1 MPLAAITT
9 NKTLIV
15 TGEHPP
21 EQGSGFE
28 CARVHLDSVSL
39 TKEDSMERE
48 LEYACAPKVR
58 LVEIEQ
64 VASAVA
70 EPPPEAK
77 KPGDVF
83 DILRPL
89 IGTKDREHL
98 VAIHLDARH
107 RAVSIELVSKGT
119 LTMSPVHPREVF
131 KGAILANA
139 AAVIVAH
146 NHPSGDTT
154 ASSEDIEVLKRL
166 CDAGRMIGIPLLDF
180 LVITKDNF
188 WSGRESG
195 HWPLT

>member
-1 MPLAAITT
+1 
-9 NKTLIV
+9 
-15 TGEHPP
+15 
-21 EQGSGFE
+21 
-28 CARVHLDSVSL
+28 
-39 TKEDSMERE
+39 MESE
-48 LEYACAPKVR
+48 LEYACAPRVR

-77 KPGDVF
+77 RPRDVF
-83 DILRPL
+83 NILQPL

-139 AAVIVAH
+139 AAVIIAH
-146 NHPSGDTT
+146 NHPSGDPT
-154 ASSEDIEVLKRL
+154 ASAEDREVMKRL
-166 CDAGRMIGIPLLDF
+166 HEAGTVIGIPLLDF
-180 LVITKDNF
+180 LIITRDDF
-188 WSGRESG
+188 LSEREGGS
-195 HWPLT
+195 WPQ

>member
-1 MPLAAITT
+1 
-9 NKTLIV
+9 
-15 TGEHPP
+15 
-21 EQGSGFE
+21 
-28 CARVHLDSVSL
+28 
-39 TKEDSMERE
+39 MESE
-48 LEYACAPKVR
+48 LEYACAPRVR

-77 KPGDVF
+77 RPRDVF
-83 DILRPL
+83 NILRPL

-139 AAVIVAH
+139 AAVIIAH

-154 ASSEDIEVLKRL
+154 ASAEDRVVLERL
-166 CDAGRMIGIPLLDF
+166 HEAGKMIGIPLLDF
-180 LVITKDNF
+180 LIVTQDDF
-188 WSGRESG
+188 LSEREGGS
-195 HWPLT
+195 WPQ